1 MAKRSKRKQGSKR
14 KATVAKRE
22 AARPPAISESA
33 PPSGVSRARIRMYR
47 HGLGDCHLVRLPRKG
62 ARDFVIMI
70 DCGVVLGTDKVS
82 ETMSDVVRDVKKISE
97 GVVDLLIVTHE
108 HWDHLSGFLQAA
120 EEFNQGFRIETIW
133 FAWTENP
140 EDLLA
145 QKLKTERDQ
154 SLAILQ
160 LAAQRMAIGGNT
172 ESAEMLDGMLEFF
185 GVVKGKTTKDALA
198 AVRKLSNNIRYCRPE
213 DNPVTFEGLQ
223 AKFYVLGPPA
233 DEAALK
239 KILPSKAHPETY
251 DLADQLRL
259 DIGPAL
265 TNASSPFS
273 TLYAIPE
280 SVAQSMDFFQAH
292 YWKDES
298 WRQIDGA
305 WLTEAA
311 DLALQLDSATNN
323 TSLVI
328 AIELEDGDV
337 LLFAGDAQVGN
348 WLSWQKL
355 KWTVEGREV
364 SGPSLLRKTIFY
376 KVGHHGSRN
385 ATLRQLGLEQMDRL
399 KVAAIPVNEE
409 MAKKKG
415 WGHMPSKPLVSALN
429 QKTNGFVLRSD
440 ADAPATALNTTS
452 DKLFFEVNL

>member
-1 MAKRSKRKQGSKR
+1 
-14 KATVAKRE
+14 
-22 AARPPAISESA
+22 
-33 PPSGVSRARIRMYR
+33 
-47 HGLGDCHLVRLPRKG
+47 
-62 ARDFVIMI
+62 
-70 DCGVVLGTDKVS
+70 
-82 ETMSDVVRDVKKISE
+82 
-97 GVVDLLIVTHE
+97 
-108 HWDHLSGFLQAA
+108 
-120 EEFNQGFRIETIW
+120 
-133 FAWTENP
+133 
-140 EDLLA
+140 
-145 QKLKTERDQ
+145 
-154 SLAILQ
+154 
-160 LAAQRMAIGGNT
+160 
-172 ESAEMLDGMLEFF
+172 
-185 GVVKGKTTKDALA
+185 
-198 AVRKLSNNIRYCRPE
+198 
-213 DNPVTFEGLQ
+213 
-223 AKFYVLGPPA
+223 
-233 DEAALK
+233 
-239 KILPSKAHPETY
+239 
-251 DLADQLRL
+251 
-259 DIGPAL
+259 
-265 TNASSPFS
+265 
-273 TLYAIPE
+273 
-280 SVAQSMDFFQAH
+280 MDFFQAH

>member
-1 MAKRSKRKQGSKR
+1 
-14 KATVAKRE
+14 
-22 AARPPAISESA
+22 
-33 PPSGVSRARIRMYR
+33 
-47 HGLGDCHLVRLPRKG
+47 
-62 ARDFVIMI
+62 MI